1 MEADGIRR
9 QGEGQGE
16 LIILRADLSSKTELV
31 ASLQS
36 EIQTLQASL
45 QAMEKDQKEHRHT
58 NENLSG
64 NIEDMMMSLRA
75 KDEQV
80 LSLQKNY
87 EEREKSLKQQIQQLQ
102 TTSKNRIAELGKDV
116 DRFSADL
123 LLKNAEIE
131 TMKSSSKSITQLNAD
146 LTVSRASFEFVF
158 LTSCIEI
165 LRGDQESIG
174 SRGA

>member
-1 MEADGIRR
+1 MHSVEADVVKR

-16 LIILRADLSSKTELV
+16 LILLRTDLSSKTQLV

-36 EIQTLQASL
+36 EIQTLQATV
-45 QAMEKDQKEHRHT
+45 QTMEKDNSQHRSAAD
-58 NENLSG
+58 NLSS
-64 NIEDMMMSLRA
+64 NMEDMMMSLRA

-80 LSLQKNY
+80 LSMQKNY

-131 TMKSSSKSITQLNAD
+131 THKSSTKTITQLNAD
-146 LTVSRASFEFVF
+146 LTVR
-158 LTSCIEI
+158 
-165 LRGDQESIG
+165 D
-174 SRGA
+174 